1 MSTGS
6 GEEVTK
12 GARTP
17 GQLGRGGGG
26 GGEEGQGV
34 APGFSC
40 GVRTFLEGGGRQ
52 SFLS

>member
-12 GARTP
+12 GAGTP
-17 GQLGRGGGG
+17 GQLGRGRGW
-26 GGEEGQGV
+26 GEEGQGV

>member
-12 GARTP
+12 GAGNSRAVGT
-17 GQLGRGGGG
+17 GWGLG
-26 GGEEGQGV
+26 GQGV